1 MAAFWLS
8 VENTVSMACSL
19 VTLFQ
24 FYEGQGVLLREM
36 VKTLLVDGHA
46 AAFAAAKQA
55 IGIKTAIAALVC
67 F

>member
-1 MAAFWLS
+1 
-8 VENTVSMACSL
+8 MACSL